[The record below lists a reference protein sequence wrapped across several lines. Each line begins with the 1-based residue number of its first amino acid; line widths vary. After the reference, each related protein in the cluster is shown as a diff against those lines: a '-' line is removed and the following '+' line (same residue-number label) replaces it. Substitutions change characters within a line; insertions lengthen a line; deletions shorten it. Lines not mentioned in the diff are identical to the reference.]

1 MRSQTLL
8 LAATIATMCAA
19 PAPAAQAVKLADG
32 TMYLDLERAAR
43 AVLGDRYD
51 ALAKDPK
58 SGKPAAEFLAAVEN
72 LAASVPAG
80 GAIYLGGIESLDA
93 RRVQDGVAIQGDG
106 RRTVRLAGGQQ
117 GISTYDVDLAIE
129 PGKGP
134 LRDLTMLFGHCG
146 RIEGDVVGSDFI
158 SAVNAWAAYGFKAAA
173 RIDDCLFLFFSTN
186 WTFADYNAHLKKPD
200 ADWWKKNCQCH
211 FDLKG
216 GGKNTRIYLMVET
229 NYGNPGTGIWLENCD
244 GLALYHG
251 ATERASSQGPGVYYL
266 KNCRHTTLGLR
277 RIFPGSRGGD
287 KPGIPTHALT
297 IEGGSDNVLHMV
309 SDFANAYGESLVNGD
324 PRLRI
329 WGASFD
335 YEAAGV
341 DRPEILKFAFTPLEN
356 VPQGADVEKAAKLA
370 AKNAGPW
377 TKRRAAVSGWADT
390 PENVTTLTRLIERG
404 RDAWWPLNARHE
416 VTFSWAGKDLTAGP
430 AGVAVP
436 APPSMPATDAP
447 RTFRPLYFT
456 WAPDF
461 GKALLAAGADPTGK
475 RPSDDAFAKVM
486 FGMSAAEAHG
496 LIAAATKGD
505 AAAFERLYPPT
516 EKGKPGK
523 RVKRPRIE
531 IPAGT
536 FLLTKTLLV
545 GPDGAGLLGAGPD
558 RTILRFQGDV
568 PCIRQVNPCGIRN
581 LAIEGGRVGI
591 DVTGAD
597 HGADAGPLQK
607 AYIAG
612 DIYYNLAFRG
622 QSFAGIH
629 VGDAD
634 IGRMGG
640 AEHDQNR
647 YVNLTFHDTGDYG
660 IYFNNGMLDK
670 WLLLNAEFKGQ
681 KKAGVS
687 IKHNN
692 LIHGWLANCRFEN
705 IDGPGIDFMGG
716 NATLG
721 FRPYIVAIDQCEFLE
736 CGTAS
741 QPALDYGYCE
751 LAALARTS
759 IVTKTKAIKAGLV
772 GCPQICE
779 DVTVDVNLADGGSA
793 VVLRGVRNGQ
803 TARVNGHILRGVKA
817 SGPVTWIN
825 DANAHNALYD
835 KTLEHYKAGKFA
847 TSANLPGVD
856 KAKLELDWD
865 TNAAAHDLAPPNGW
879 VHPYLFYDCT
889 FGAKSYG
896 YSLLNV
902 DVDKG
907 VVLAE
912 VPLTEAK

>member
-1 MRSQTLL
+1 MASLIQ
-8 LAATIATMCAA
+8 AT
-19 PAPAAQAVKLADG
+19 
-32 TMYLDLERAAR
+32 
-43 AVLGDRYD
+43 
-51 ALAKDPK
+51 
-58 SGKPAAEFLAAVEN
+58 
-72 LAASVPAG
+72 
-80 GAIYLGGIESLDA
+80 
-93 RRVQDGVAIQGDG
+93 
-106 RRTVRLAGGQQ
+106 
-117 GISTYDVDLAIE
+117 
-129 PGKGP
+129 
-134 LRDLTMLFGHCG
+134 
-146 RIEGDVVGSDFI
+146 
-158 SAVNAWAAYGFKAAA
+158 
-173 RIDDCLFLFFSTN
+173 
-186 WTFADYNAHLKKPD
+186 
-200 ADWWKKNCQCH
+200 
-211 FDLKG
+211 
-216 GGKNTRIYLMVET
+216 
-229 NYGNPGTGIWLENCD
+229 
-244 GLALYHG
+244 
-251 ATERASSQGPGVYYL
+251 
-266 KNCRHTTLGLR
+266 
-277 RIFPGSRGGD
+277 
-287 KPGIPTHALT
+287 
-297 IEGGSDNVLHMV
+297 
-309 SDFANAYGESLVNGD
+309 
-324 PRLRI
+324 
-329 WGASFD
+329 
-335 YEAAGV
+335 
-341 DRPEILKFAFTPLEN
+341 
-356 VPQGADVEKAAKLA
+356 
-370 AKNAGPW
+370 
-377 TKRRAAVSGWADT
+377 
-390 PENVTTLTRLIERG
+390 
-404 RDAWWPLNARHE
+404 
-416 VTFSWAGKDLTAGP
+416 
-430 AGVAVP
+430 
-436 APPSMPATDAP
+436 
-447 RTFRPLYFT
+447 
-456 WAPDF
+456 
-461 GKALLAAGADPTGK
+461 
-475 RPSDDAFAKVM
+475 
-486 FGMSAAEAHG
+486 
-496 LIAAATKGD
+496 
-505 AAAFERLYPPT
+505 
-516 EKGKPGK
+516 
-523 RVKRPRIE
+523 
-531 IPAGT
+531 
-536 FLLTKTLLV
+536 
-545 GPDGAGLLGAGPD
+545 
-558 RTILRFQGDV
+558 
-568 PCIRQVNPCGIRN
+568 
-581 LAIEGGRVGI
+581 
-591 DVTGAD
+591 
-597 HGADAGPLQK
+597 GPLQK

-817 SGPVTWIN
+817 SGPVAWIN

>member
-1 MRSQTLL
+1 MQTSVVTTVV
-8 LAATIATMCAA
+8 LAILSM
-19 PAPAAQAVKLADG
+19 PLAVAGEPVRLADG
-32 TMYLDLERAAR
+32 TMYLNLEQAAR
-43 AVLGDRYD
+43 RKFGDRYE
-51 ALAKDPK
+51 ALASDPK
-58 SGKPAAEFLAAVEN
+58 NGKPTAEFVKVVED
-72 LAASVPAG
+72 LAASVPEG

-93 RRVQDGVAIQGDG
+93 RRVKNGVAIQGDG
-106 RRTVRLAGGQQ
+106 RRSVRLGGGQQ
-117 GISTYDVDLAIE
+117 GISTYDVDLTIE
-129 PGKGP
+129 PGSGP
-134 LRDLTMLFGHCG
+134 LRDLTMLLGHCG
-146 RIEGDVVGSDFI
+146 RINGDVVGSDFI
-158 SAVNAWAAYGFKAAA
+158 SGVGAWAAYGFKAAA
-173 RIDDCLFLFFSTN
+173 RVDDCLFLFFSTN
-186 WTFADYNAHLKKPD
+186 WTFADYNAHLKNPD
-200 ADWWKKNCQCH
+200 PDWWKKNCQCH

-229 NYGNPGTGIWLENCD
+229 NYGNPGTGVWLENCD

-287 KPGIPTHALT
+287 KPGIPSHAIT

-309 SDFANAYGESLVNGD
+309 SDFANSYGASLVNGD
-324 PRLRI
+324 PRLAI

-335 YEAAGV
+335 YETTGV

-356 VPQGADVEKAAKLA
+356 VPTGADAEKAVKLA
-370 AKNAGPW
+370 EKNAAQW
-377 TKRRAAVSGWADT
+377 TKRRAAVSGWTDS
-390 PENVTTLTRLIERG
+390 PENVATLAGLIKQG

-416 VTFSWAGKDLTAGP
+416 VTFQWAGKDLTKEA
-430 AGVAVP
+430 AGVKVP
-436 APPSMPATDAP
+436 PPPSMPATDAP
-447 RTFRPLYFT
+447 RKFRPLYFT
-456 WAPDF
+456 WEPDF
-461 GKALLAAGADPTGK
+461 GKALLEAGADPTGK

-486 FGMSAAEAHG
+486 YGMPAAEAHG
-496 LIAAATKGD
+496 LIAAARKGD
-505 AAAFERLYPPT
+505 GAAFDRLYPPT

-523 RVKRPRIE
+523 RLKRSRVE

-536 FLLTKTLLV
+536 FLLTRTLFL

-558 RTILRFQGDV
+558 RTTLKFAGDI
-568 PCIRQVNPCGIRN
+568 PCVRQVNPCGIRN

-591 DVTGAD
+591 DVTGID
-597 HGADAGPLQK
+597 HGAEAGPLDK

-612 DIYYNLAFRG
+612 DVYYNLAFRG

-634 IGRMGG
+634 VGRMGG

-647 YVNLTFHDTGDYG
+647 YVNLSFHDTGDYG

-716 NATLG
+716 NATLA
-721 FRPYIVAIDQCEFLE
+721 FRPYIVAIDQCEFVE
-736 CGTAS
+736 CGNAA
-741 QPALDYGYCE
+741 QPAVDYGYCE
-751 LAALARTS
+751 LAAIARTS
-759 IVTKTKAIKAGLV
+759 IVTKTKAIQAGFV

-779 DVTVDVNLADGGSA
+779 AVTVDVRLAEGGHA
-793 VVLRGVRNGQ
+793 LVLRGVRNGQ
-803 TARVNGHILRGVKA
+803 TARANGHILRGVRA
-817 SGPVTWIN
+817 NGPVAWIN
-825 DANAHNALYD
+825 DANAHNAQHE
-835 KTLEHYKAGKFA
+835 KTLEHYKAGTFA

-856 KAKLELDWD
+856 KAKLELNWD
-865 TNAAAHDLAPPNGW
+865 TNAAAHELAPPNGW

-889 FGAKSYG
+889 FGDKIYA

-902 DVDKG
+902 DVEKG

-912 VPLTEAK
+912 VPLAEAK